1 MKPVQFVCLNF
12 NYRAPIYLEHSGKM
26 TNNYEAFAK
35 LIVEQ
40 SAQDKRAQPWKGNVK
55 TSIAAHD
62 EEWVE
67 INTSI
72 DNNCEVDVRTNAF
85 PLEKADVR
93 MNAFPMG
100 TMDIRTNSFPM
111 GGVAAVASSPLT

>member
-1 MKPVQFVCLNF
+1 
-12 NYRAPIYLEHSGKM
+12 M

-67 INTSI
+67 IDTSI
-72 DNNCEVDVRTNAF
+72 DNNCEV
-85 PLEKADVR
+85 DVR